1 MNTCT
6 QARPGV
12 LALGTVVNF
21 LLLCA
26 ALLLAPA
33 CNNGGGGGST
43 EPPAVV
49 ALQGVSPDCA
59 PVEGGVVV
67 TIRGGG
73 FVVGADAAHLVMFG
87 DQAATGVHVL
97 SAQELEC
104 IVPAAA
110 AGTVDISITN
120 DIGSATLV
128 DAFHYVAPEDV
139 VDLLTITPN
148 SGPAAGG
155 LQVELA
161 GSGFVLLARWSQ
173 PSPPAEGRRGLS
185 PAWPALGAIA
195 AATSVGHWSSAASFH
210 SPDAAPRAAAAK
222 DEKPSPVPTI
232 DLEMRPFEGRPL
244 SESTLAKYLP
254 QLVELCAARDAY
266 IVVYSPYCESCFTLF
281 TGTFG
286 VPRPELVIAVAV
298 PMSDD
303 ATSASTEAPRPIECL
318 DCVELSLPKGPNWMV
333 APPMVLKVESGILT
347 CVADRFGGDC
357 LPK

>member
-1 MNTCT
+1 MKELLRSPRT
-6 QARPGV
+6 AS
-12 LALGTVVNF
+12 LALAAF
-21 LLLCA
+21 LV
-26 ALLLAPA
+26 ALGLVQLRLGPDATPDPARELLAWLFGYDAKVAARLIVAIEFAAASAVLVAGTRFLALAVSVVAAFLALA
-33 CNNGGGGGST
+33 CVSRAVTNGGLAF
-43 EPPAVV
+43 PALSL
-49 ALQGVSPDCA
+49 AVSIA
-59 PVEGGVVV
+59 
-67 TIRGGG
+67 
-73 FVVGADAAHLVMFG
+73 
-87 DQAATGVHVL
+87 
-97 SAQELEC
+97 
-104 IVPAAA
+104 
-110 AGTVDISITN
+110 
-120 DIGSATLV
+120 
-128 DAFHYVAPEDV
+128 
-139 VDLLTITPN
+139 
-148 SGPAAGG
+148 
-155 LQVELA
+155 
-161 GSGFVLLARWSQ
+161 FVLLARWSQ

-286 VPRPELVIAVAV
+286 VPRPERVIAVAV

>member
-1 MNTCT
+1 MKELLRSPRT
-6 QARPGV
+6 AS
-12 LALGTVVNF
+12 LALAAF
-21 LLLCA
+21 LV
-26 ALLLAPA
+26 ALGLVQLRLGPDATPDPARELLAWLFGYDAKVAARLIVAIEFAAASAVLVAGTRFLALAVSVVAAFFALA
-33 CNNGGGGGST
+33 CVSRAVTNGGLAF
-43 EPPAVV
+43 PALSL
-49 ALQGVSPDCA
+49 AVSIA
-59 PVEGGVVV
+59 
-67 TIRGGG
+67 
-73 FVVGADAAHLVMFG
+73 
-87 DQAATGVHVL
+87 
-97 SAQELEC
+97 
-104 IVPAAA
+104 
-110 AGTVDISITN
+110 
-120 DIGSATLV
+120 
-128 DAFHYVAPEDV
+128 
-139 VDLLTITPN
+139 
-148 SGPAAGG
+148 
-155 LQVELA
+155 
-161 GSGFVLLARWSQ
+161 FVLLARWSQ

-286 VPRPELVIAVAV
+286 VPKPELVIAVAV

>member
-1 MNTCT
+1 VAIEFAAASAVLVAGT
-6 QARPGV
+6 RF
-12 LALGTVVNF
+12 LALAVSVVAAF
-21 LLLCA
+21 L
-26 ALLLAPA
+26 ALA
-33 CNNGGGGGST
+33 CVSRAVTNGGLAF
-43 EPPAVV
+43 PALSL
-49 ALQGVSPDCA
+49 AVSIA
-59 PVEGGVVV
+59 
-67 TIRGGG
+67 
-73 FVVGADAAHLVMFG
+73 
-87 DQAATGVHVL
+87 
-97 SAQELEC
+97 
-104 IVPAAA
+104 
-110 AGTVDISITN
+110 
-120 DIGSATLV
+120 
-128 DAFHYVAPEDV
+128 
-139 VDLLTITPN
+139 
-148 SGPAAGG
+148 
-155 LQVELA
+155 
-161 GSGFVLLARWSQ
+161 FVLLARWSQ

>member
-1 MNTCT
+1 MKELLRSPRT
-6 QARPGV
+6 AS
-12 LALGTVVNF
+12 LALAAF
-21 LLLCA
+21 LV
-26 ALLLAPA
+26 ALGLVQLRLGPDATPDPARELLAWLLGYDAKVAARLIVAIEFAAASAVLVAGTRFLALAVSVVAAFFALA
-33 CNNGGGGGST
+33 CVSRAVTNGGLAF
-43 EPPAVV
+43 PALSL
-49 ALQGVSPDCA
+49 AVSIA
-59 PVEGGVVV
+59 
-67 TIRGGG
+67 
-73 FVVGADAAHLVMFG
+73 
-87 DQAATGVHVL
+87 
-97 SAQELEC
+97 
-104 IVPAAA
+104 
-110 AGTVDISITN
+110 
-120 DIGSATLV
+120 
-128 DAFHYVAPEDV
+128 
-139 VDLLTITPN
+139 
-148 SGPAAGG
+148 
-155 LQVELA
+155 
-161 GSGFVLLARWSQ
+161 FVLLARWSQ

>member
-1 MNTCT
+1 MKELLRSPRT
-6 QARPGV
+6 AS
-12 LALGTVVNF
+12 LALAAF
-21 LLLCA
+21 LV
-26 ALLLAPA
+26 ALGLVQLRLGPDATPDPARELLAWLFGYDAKVAARLIVAIEFAAASAVLVAGTRFLALAVSVVAAFFALA
-33 CNNGGGGGST
+33 CVSRAVTNGGLAF
-43 EPPAVV
+43 PALSL
-49 ALQGVSPDCA
+49 AVSIA
-59 PVEGGVVV
+59 
-67 TIRGGG
+67 
-73 FVVGADAAHLVMFG
+73 
-87 DQAATGVHVL
+87 
-97 SAQELEC
+97 
-104 IVPAAA
+104 
-110 AGTVDISITN
+110 
-120 DIGSATLV
+120 
-128 DAFHYVAPEDV
+128 
-139 VDLLTITPN
+139 
-148 SGPAAGG
+148 
-155 LQVELA
+155 
-161 GSGFVLLARWSQ
+161 FVLLARWSQ

>member
-1 MNTCT
+1 MKELLRSPRT
-6 QARPGV
+6 AS
-12 LALGTVVNF
+12 LALAAF
-21 LLLCA
+21 LV
-26 ALLLAPA
+26 ALGLVQLRLGPDATPDPARELLAWLFGYDAKVAARLIVAIEFAAASAVLVAGTRFLALAVSVVAAFFALA
-33 CNNGGGGGST
+33 CVSRAVTNGGLAF
-43 EPPAVV
+43 PALSL
-49 ALQGVSPDCA
+49 AVSIA
-59 PVEGGVVV
+59 
-67 TIRGGG
+67 
-73 FVVGADAAHLVMFG
+73 
-87 DQAATGVHVL
+87 
-97 SAQELEC
+97 
-104 IVPAAA
+104 
-110 AGTVDISITN
+110 
-120 DIGSATLV
+120 
-128 DAFHYVAPEDV
+128 
-139 VDLLTITPN
+139 
-148 SGPAAGG
+148 
-155 LQVELA
+155 
-161 GSGFVLLARWSQ
+161 FVLLARWSQ

-333 APPMVLKVESGILT
+333 APPMVLKIESGILT

>member
-1 MNTCT
+1 MKELLRSPRT
-6 QARPGV
+6 AS
-12 LALGTVVNF
+12 LALAAF
-21 LLLCA
+21 LV
-26 ALLLAPA
+26 ALGLVQLRLGPDATPDPARELLAWLFGYDAKVAARLIVAIEFTAASAVLVAGTRFLALAVSVVAAFLALA
-33 CNNGGGGGST
+33 CVSRAVTNGGLAF
-43 EPPAVV
+43 PALSL
-49 ALQGVSPDCA
+49 AVSIA
-59 PVEGGVVV
+59 
-67 TIRGGG
+67 
-73 FVVGADAAHLVMFG
+73 
-87 DQAATGVHVL
+87 
-97 SAQELEC
+97 
-104 IVPAAA
+104 
-110 AGTVDISITN
+110 
-120 DIGSATLV
+120 
-128 DAFHYVAPEDV
+128 
-139 VDLLTITPN
+139 
-148 SGPAAGG
+148 
-155 LQVELA
+155 
-161 GSGFVLLARWSQ
+161 FVLLARWSQ